1 MYCEHV
7 GVYLHAA
14 GVRGEMNHW
23 YILTNRIN
31 GKLKKRLIKFMNK
44 FTVLFEYVKVQQI
57 VKFLRTVCF
66 KRDFFVN
73 SGTVILTTMRIL
85 ILTAILFAPISYF
98 AQSLASWDH
107 EKIEV
112 YNNNSLNTLM
122 HAESIFTD
130 RWDTLP
136 QPQFWKQIMRLSPDS
151 CLINV
156 AESRQVLLKMSIKD
170 WSRQTEAQKDLFKD
184 SLRAANKLTSADRI
198 NVTTGKNDFY
208 KFKEVYPSLSE
219 GVNAFEKYGVDP
231 WYAQA
236 ILLIESPGQL
246 KKSSVGAYG
255 AFQLMP
261 SVARAQGLTV
271 NSKVDERKNFDR
283 SAYAASRLIKR
294 VCIPEAK
301 KILNAHNLTYNE
313 SDLWF
318 RLFVLH
324 VYHAGAMN
332 VSAVV
337 TKINPTVGS
346 PDLIKKMW
354 QTSAASFGNNSQNYT
369 QLALASQLILHEMVY
384 EHCEEIFDCMAEL

>member
-1 MYCEHV
+1 M
-7 GVYLHAA
+7 
-14 GVRGEMNHW
+14 RN
-23 YILTNRIN
+23 I
-31 GKLKKRLIKFMNK
+31 
-44 FTVLFEYVKVQQI
+44 
-57 VKFLRTVCF
+57 FL
-66 KRDFFVN
+66 
-73 SGTVILTTMRIL
+73 S
-85 ILTAILFAPISYF
+85 AILFAPF
-98 AQSLASWDH
+98 VLLAQPSASWDH

-112 YNNNSLNTLM
+112 YNDETVSTIM
-122 HAESIFTD
+122 HAESLFED
-130 RWDTLP
+130 RWDVLP

-156 AESRQVLLKMSIKD
+156 AADRTILMKMSIKE
-170 WSRQTEAQKDLFKD
+170 WSKQTETQKSNFKD
-184 SLRAANKLTSADRI
+184 SLRIAHSLTAGEPI
-198 NVTTGKNDFY
+198 FVTTGKNDFY
-208 KFKEVYPSLSE
+208 KFREVYPELTK
-219 GVNAFEKYGVDP
+219 GVEAFERYGVDP

-271 NSKVDERKNFDR
+271 NDKVDERRNFDR

-301 KILNAHNLTYNE
+301 KILDSHNLTYNE

-332 VSAVV
+332 VNAVV
-337 TKINPTVGS
+337 KKIDPKEGS
-346 PDLIKKMW
+346 QELIKLMW
-354 QTSAASFGNNSQNYT
+354 QTSAAGFGNNSQNYT
-369 QLALASQLILHEMVY
+369 QLALASQLILHEMIY
-384 EHCEEIFDCMAEL
+384 EHCEEIFDCIAFN

>member
-1 MYCEHV
+1 M
-7 GVYLHAA
+7 
-14 GVRGEMNHW
+14 RN
-23 YILTNRIN
+23 ILLSAIY
-31 GKLKKRLIKFMNK
+31 FVP
-44 FTVLFEYVKVQQI
+44 VL
-57 VKFLRTVCF
+57 
-66 KRDFFVN
+66 
-73 SGTVILTTMRIL
+73 
-85 ILTAILFAPISYF
+85 LFAQPS
-98 AQSLASWDH
+98 ASWDH

-112 YNNNSLNTLM
+112 YNDESVNTIM
-122 HAESIFTD
+122 HAESIFED
-130 RWDTLP
+130 RWDVLP

-156 AESRQVLLKMSIKD
+156 AADRTVLLQMSIKD
-170 WSRQTEAQKDLFKD
+170 WSKQTETQKSHFKD
-184 SLRAANKLTSADRI
+184 SLRLAHGLTPGEPI
-198 NVTTGKNDFY
+198 FVTTGKSDFY
-208 KFKEVYPSLSE
+208 KFKEVYPELSK
-219 GVNAFEKYGVDP
+219 GVEAFERYGVDP

-271 NSKVDERKNFDR
+271 NDKVDERRNFDR

-301 KILNAHNLTYNE
+301 KILDAHNLSYDE

-332 VSAVV
+332 VNAVV
-337 TKINPTVGS
+337 NKIDPKEGS
-346 PDLIKKMW
+346 QDLIKQMW
-354 QTSAASFGNNSQNYT
+354 QTSAAGFGNNSQNYT
-369 QLALASQLILHEMVY
+369 QLALASQLILHEMIY
-384 EHCEEIFDCMAEL
+384 EHCEEIFDCVAFN

>member
-1 MYCEHV
+1 MST
-7 GVYLHAA
+7 
-14 GVRGEMNHW
+14 
-23 YILTNRIN
+23 I
-31 GKLKKRLIKFMNK
+31 
-44 FTVLFEYVKVQQI
+44 
-57 VKFLRTVCF
+57 
-66 KRDFFVN
+66 
-73 SGTVILTTMRIL
+73 
-85 ILTAILFAPISYF
+85 
-98 AQSLASWDH
+98 
-107 EKIEV
+107 
-112 YNNNSLNTLM
+112 M
-122 HAESIFTD
+122 HAESIFED
-130 RWDTLP
+130 RWDVLP

-156 AESRQVLLKMSIKD
+156 AADRTILMKMSIRQ
-170 WSRQTEAQKDLFKD
+170 WSKQTEAQKDKFKD
-184 SLRAANKLTSADRI
+184 SLRTAHNLTAGEPI
-198 NVTTGKNDFY
+198 FVTTGKNDFY
-208 KFKEVYPSLSE
+208 KFKEVYPSLSQ
-219 GVNAFEKYGVDP
+219 GVEAFEKYGVDP

-271 NSKVDERKNFDR
+271 NDKVDERKNFDR

-301 KILNAHNLTYNE
+301 KILNAHNLTYDE

-332 VSAVV
+332 VNAVV
-337 TKINPTVGS
+337 NKIDPKVGS
-346 PDLIKKMW
+346 QALITEMW
-354 QTSAASFGNNSQNYT
+354 QNSAAGFGNNSQNYT

-384 EHCEEIFDCMAEL
+384 EHCEEIFDCIAFN